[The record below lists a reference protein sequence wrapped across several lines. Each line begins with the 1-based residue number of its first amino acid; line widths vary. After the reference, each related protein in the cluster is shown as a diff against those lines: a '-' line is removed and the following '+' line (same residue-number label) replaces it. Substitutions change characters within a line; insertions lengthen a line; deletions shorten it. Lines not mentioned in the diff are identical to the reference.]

1 MESGKKVGKVSGQP
15 DFTNIDSFLYL
26 GNVQT
31 AKCLR
36 TIQQLDIKHIV
47 QLVATENNPQVESSV
62 RILKIPIRGG
72 KSTDIRP
79 VVVEALKYIHSAVS
93 SSENVLVHCKFG
105 KNRSASIVIA
115 YLMASKGITYI
126 EAERFVKKKR
136 PIVTIKLGTKNFLC
150 GTGHEGL
157 RKMML
162 S

>member
-1 MESGKKVGKVSGQP
+1 MESGKKVGKVSGP
-15 DFTNIDSFLYL
+15 DYTNIDNFLYL
-26 GNVQT
+26 GDLRT

-36 TIQQLDIKHIV
+36 TIQQLNIRHIV
-47 QLVATENNPQVESSV
+47 QLVATEDNPQVESSV
-62 RILKIPIRGG
+62 RILKIPIKGG

-79 VVVEALKYIHSAVS
+79 VVEQALKYIHSAVS
-93 SSENVLVHCKFG
+93 ASENVLVHCKFG

-136 PIVTIKLGTKNFLC
+136 PIVKIKLNTKNFLC

-157 RKMML
+157 RKIML